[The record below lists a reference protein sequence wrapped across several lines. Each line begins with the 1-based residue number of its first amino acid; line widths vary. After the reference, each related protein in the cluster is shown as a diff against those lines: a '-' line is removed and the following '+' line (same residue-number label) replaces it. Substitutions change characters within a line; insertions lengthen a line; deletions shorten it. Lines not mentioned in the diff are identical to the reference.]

1 MASILIQGSLGIV
14 SAACW
19 RIRLAI
25 LICLPYLV
33 KASFL
38 TKLQAEDMFVC
49 DKDGIDISVPPER
62 WGVGTYVCVNVHV
75 RINYLLFITSGRKK
89 LKKSQC
95 TPLFMAAYKMR
106 GEM

>member
-1 MASILIQGSLGIV
+1 MGIV

-19 RIRLAI
+19 RVMLAI
-25 LICLPYLV
+25 LIRLPYLV

-75 RINYLLFITSGRKK
+75 RINLSAFYYLWQKEVKEESVHTTVYGGL
-89 LKKSQC
+89 
-95 TPLFMAAYKMR
+95 
-106 GEM
+106 